1 MANSYK
7 LTPKN
12 ITQKQID
19 KLIDIIHAA
28 NPVITDSLK
37 THTPLQLENGKTGV
51 LTAVFRKHHRKLHQ
65 AMVQFDDVIPIG

>member
-19 KLIDIIHAA
+19 ALIRIVHASQL
-28 NPVITDSLK
+28 VITDCVIHSSNPRLMA
-37 THTPLQLENGKTGV
+37 V
-51 LTAVFRKHHRKLHQ
+51 LAKDHKKLCK
-65 AMVQFDDVIPIG
+65 AEKAFSKLSD